1 MLAHTFILVPGS
13 PAVFQFVLSLTWLFT
28 LSKQQTLIRVCNI
41 SSYVKT
47 KCGGRPGSHP
57 SVMILLAQFSSALMC
72 SAPFLS
78 SSDAPLPIH
87 RYALLSPVFSRK
99 ASLEFRLVALTRTW
113 NIHDVRHMMNK
124 DLLRGRCFFC
134 GDRCSYSRRVLT
146 SAILVMGPRLRRTW
160 KSRVG
165 GGGGCFPRR
174 DVPCLYTIR
183 GFDLKRLSRWGGSLP
198 WHTLTWQH
206 TQKTPYCTWKTLKS
220 AHCRICFGLNTCSVF
235 IRYTH
240 LYMFI

>member
-1 MLAHTFILVPGS
+1 
-13 PAVFQFVLSLTWLFT
+13 
-28 LSKQQTLIRVCNI
+28 
-41 SSYVKT
+41 
-47 KCGGRPGSHP
+47 
-57 SVMILLAQFSSALMC
+57 MILLAQFSSALMY

-99 ASLEFRLVALTRTW
+99 ASLEFRLVALTLTW
-113 NIHDVRHMMNK
+113 SVHDVRHMMNK
-124 DLLRGRCFFC
+124 DLLSACDFFC
-134 GDRCSYSRRVLT
+134 GDRCPFSRRVLT
-146 SAILVMGPRLRRTW
+146 SAILVMGPRFRRTW

-165 GGGGCFPRR
+165 DGGGWFPRR

-206 TQKTPYCTWKTLKS
+206 TQKTPYYTWKTL
-220 AHCRICFGLNTCSVF
+220 CSVLGEVPVLSLSV
-235 IRYTH
+235 IHIYTRSSSFTWMPVCIQWWNCV
-240 LYMFI
+240 LYLNGISSQWMI